1 MSNELQKHKT
11 GDKIKWILTLIAFIL
26 VGVMLTGAIC
36 GWFDKKQPSKDDTNI
51 EQETPD
57 TGKPDEGGTMI
68 TDVVAQSMSLM
79 SARVLEE
86 DYENYGVDALSVENV
101 YTLSVTYTPAD
112 TTIKDTTYTIAFENP
127 SSAWA
132 TGKTVTDY
140 ATITQ
145 SSAGSL
151 DAVLTILQ
159 PFGER
164 IIVTAQSDMT
174 PEISTSVNVDYVKG
188 VTLSTK
194 NYTYKVTDDA
204 FKSFVLQM
212 VAANVDLVNMSVGTV
227 DYTSLVPHCSYV
239 MNEQIYDLLLPIC
252 QKMGIQSRLHQS
264 VECAT
269 VGDGATLQNSTFM
282 AFFDGGLT
290 ATERKYIMAQL
301 AKACAGRTNINLYSI
316 KLSGFDVYYND
327 VLTSSTSSNM
337 TYAYQINNLNSYL
350 TEATR
355 LTPNVT
361 DLIFSDNGLV

>member
-1 MSNELQKHKT
+1 MAKSKGITK
-11 GDKIKWILTLIAFIL
+11 KIVA
-26 VGVMLTGAIC
+26 GALAL
-36 GWFDKKQPSKDDTNI
+36 
-51 EQETPD
+51 
-57 TGKPDEGGTMI
+57 
-68 TDVVAQSMSLM
+68 VVAAGSVCLLGYTSRDNDGNWFGGLHWADNGLDNGNGNGGPVISDGESSGMVLAATAIPL
-79 SARVLEE
+79 SAYEE
-86 DYENYGVDALSVENV
+86 YGVSPLAEQA

-112 TTIKDTTYTIAFENP
+112 TTIQDTTYTIAFENP

-132 TGKTVTDY
+132 TGKMVTDY

-361 DLIFSDNGLV
+361 DLIFSANGQVS

>member
-1 MSNELQKHKT
+1 MAKSKGITK
-11 GDKIKWILTLIAFIL
+11 KIVA
-26 VGVMLTGAIC
+26 GALALAVAAGSVCLLGYI
-36 GWFDKKQPSKDDTNI
+36 SRDTNGNWFGSW
-51 EQETPD
+51 TNNGLTD
-57 TGKPDEGGTMI
+57 GNGNGGGPVISDGESSGMVLAATAI
-68 TDVVAQSMSLM
+68 PL
-79 SARVLEE
+79 SAYEE
-86 DYENYGVDALSVENV
+86 YGVSPLAEQA

-112 TTIKDTTYTIAFENP
+112 TTIQDTTYTIAFENP
-127 SSAWA
+127 SSTWA

-151 DAVLTILQ
+151 DAVLEILQ

-194 NYTYKVTDDA
+194 NYTHKATSDA
-204 FKSFVLQM
+204 FETFVLQM
-212 VAANVDLVNMSVGTV
+212 VAANVDLVNESVGTV

-239 MNEQIYDLLLPIC
+239 MNDEIYNLLLPIC
-252 QKMGIQSRLHQS
+252 QKMRISDRLHKS

-269 VGDGATLQNSTFM
+269 TGDGATLQNSTFM
-282 AFFDGGLT
+282 AFFDRGLT
-290 ATERKYIMAQL
+290 MDERKYIMAQL
-301 AKACAGRTNINLYSI
+301 AKALKGRTNINLYSI

-350 TEATR
+350 TEATA

-361 DLIFSDNGLV
+361 DLIFSANGQVS